1 MNEINTMWYIHTMS
15 YLVTERNKIL
25 THAATFSILSG
36 LDPLQKDKYFM
47 IHKVAIKKK
56 KRYLSSLGKESI
68 DQESRTEVTT
78 GWREEVTGKWRF
90 II

>member
-56 KRYLSSLGKESI
+56 KGIYL
-68 DQESRTEVTT
+68 V
-78 GWREEVTGKWRF
+78 
-90 II
+90 